1 MWGLD
6 PDQALPSWLSA
17 SISGS
22 TEPGDLGRILLAPGV
37 EGPAPATSPFLGLAL
52 YSRGWFWSFW
62 GALQPQE
69 AGSECPSPKRNVT
82 QKLGCVH
89 STAGLKARAH
99 SPLPGSQRGNQ
110 DSSSEVKGELPFQT
124 PKEGLCSRCRC
135 CWASGSSSQQ
145 VAGAGGRALGQSRGT
160 SPLHPP
166 LLSPL
171 AALMKLWDSWLS
183 VLQGNQDFGL
193 SSSYVTYLPQEVTQ
207 HWG

>member
-1 MWGLD
+1 M
-6 PDQALPSWLSA
+6 
-17 SISGS
+17 
-22 TEPGDLGRILLAPGV
+22 
-37 EGPAPATSPFLGLAL
+37 
-52 YSRGWFWSFW
+52 
-62 GALQPQE
+62 
-69 AGSECPSPKRNVT
+69 
-82 QKLGCVH
+82 
-89 STAGLKARAH
+89 STAQQASRPGHVAH
-99 SPLPGSQRGNQ
+99 CQVPKGEIKTAVG
-110 DSSSEVKGELPFQT
+110 EVKGELPFQT